1 MNCAWDW
8 YLWQWVDGRSV
19 TGVTS
24 ASRIDFDLLPAPL
37 QNRLAPRVE
46 RLGYLGEFFQVAAH
60 QPAALAG
67 FIDFT
72 EALKV
77 ALPVRL
83 VEVIALTAA
92 AATGNDYERVQHE
105 RLALRVGLT
114 RDEVAALVAGRPGD
128 AAFAPDELAAA
139 ALTDAAVRAQGRSCA
154 DAYERLSCLV
164 GDEAAVA
171 CLMTATRYL
180 AHATMANTW
189 GLRPPVASP
198 LEETSDVR

>member
-1 MNCAWDW
+1 MEDVADW
-8 YLWQWVDGRSV
+8 YLWRWIFGRSV
-19 TGVTS
+19 AGVTS
-24 ASRIDFDLLPAPL
+24 RRITFVELPETL
-37 QNRLAPRVE
+37 QTRLAPRVE

-77 ALPVRL
+77 ALPARL

-92 AATGNDYERVQHE
+92 SATENEYERVQHE
-105 RLALRVGLT
+105 RLALRIGMSPA
-114 RDEVAALVAGRPGD
+114 EVAALVAGHPSQAGLAEEER
-128 AAFAPDELAAA
+128 AAAELATAV
-139 ALTDAAVRAQGRSCA
+139 VRAQGRSCGE
-154 DAYERLSCLV
+154 AYERLAALC
-164 GDEAAVA
+164 GEETAVA

-189 GLRPPVASP
+189 GLLAPVSSP
-198 LEETSDVR
+198 LEETADVR